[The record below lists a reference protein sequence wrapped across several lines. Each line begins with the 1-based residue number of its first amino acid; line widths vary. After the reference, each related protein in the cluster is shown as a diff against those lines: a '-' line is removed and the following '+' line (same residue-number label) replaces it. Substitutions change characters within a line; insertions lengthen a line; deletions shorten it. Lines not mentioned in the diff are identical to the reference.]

1 MIKLLSR
8 CLAVGSLFWCASIG
22 LGSVA
27 ATDQLVKDGLKA
39 EENMQPLVAL
49 ESFSAAAKLRPEDAF
64 IQQKVAQQLS
74 DAAFVETDPEERMRL
89 AKEAMPYALRAVEL
103 DPQSAVARLSIAV
116 LYGKY
121 AVEGNTRTRLEYAR
135 HIHENAEQALAIDPQ
150 YAWGYHVLGKWHIE
164 LSQLGFGARAIV
176 NLFLGGLPKAS
187 VEQGVQSLEK
197 AVDLEPEALS
207 HWVELGFAY
216 QRAKRMDEA
225 VGAWEKALQL
235 PSLKIYD
242 APAKQRATAALVEQ
256 RQG

>member
-1 MIKLLSR
+1 MINLMTRSFVVGTFLWCAS
-8 CLAVGSLFWCASIG
+8 LAVGSVTS
-22 LGSVA
+22 
-27 ATDQLVKDGLKA
+27 TEQLIKEGLKA
-39 EENMQPLVAL
+39 EQNMQPLVAL
-49 ESFSAAAKLRPEDAF
+49 ESFSAAAKLRPEDAY
-64 IQQKVAQQLS
+64 IQQKIAQQLS

-89 AKEAMPYALRAVEL
+89 AKEAMPYARRAVEL

-121 AVEGNTRTRLEYAR
+121 AVEGNARTRLEYAR
-135 HIHENAEQALAIDPQ
+135 QIHEYAEQALAIDPQ

-164 LSQLGFGARAIV
+164 LSQLGVGVRAIV

-197 AVDLEPEALS
+197 AVDLEPAALS

-216 QRAKRMDEA
+216 QRADRIAEA
-225 VGAWEKALQL
+225 VDAWEKALQL
-235 PSLKIYD
+235 PTLKIYD
-242 APAKQRATAALVEQ
+242 EPAKQRATAALVEQ